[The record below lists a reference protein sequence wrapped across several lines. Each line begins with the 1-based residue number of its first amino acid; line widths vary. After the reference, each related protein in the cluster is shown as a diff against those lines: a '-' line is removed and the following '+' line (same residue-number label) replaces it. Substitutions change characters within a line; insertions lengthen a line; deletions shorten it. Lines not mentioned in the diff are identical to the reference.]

1 MFRTHYDLPLQR
13 DVTGR
18 FLPWIIALMVYLA
31 ILAMAGSMVLSDMAR
46 RWDRGLAGTLT
57 VQVPPLPEGTPA
69 LDQRVQS
76 ALGVLRATPGIAR
89 ADPLP
94 RQDLQGLLEPWLG
107 TGALNAD
114 LPVPAMIDVALA
126 GGRID
131 MNGLAQRL
139 RAAVPGAELD
149 DHAAWLKDLLA
160 IARAV
165 EAVALGILALVGGAA
180 VATVIFV
187 SRAGLA
193 IHGQVVELLHVMGAP
208 DRYVARQFQSHVL
221 GLAIRGGIIGT
232 VLAAATL
239 IALKRAGGEYAAGLM
254 PDMALNQLQ
263 LVSLAAVPAIA
274 AVLAAV
280 TARIT
285 VMRAL
290 ARMP

>member
-1 MFRTHYDLPLQR
+1 MTH
-13 DVTGR
+13 T
-18 FLPWIIALMVYLA
+18 
-31 ILAMAGSMVLSDMAR
+31 VLI
-46 RWDRGLAGTLT
+46 G
-57 VQVPPLPEGTPA
+57 
-69 LDQRVQS
+69 
-76 ALGVLRATPGIAR
+76 
-89 ADPLP
+89 
-94 RQDLQGLLEPWLG
+94 
-107 TGALNAD
+107 
-114 LPVPAMIDVALA
+114 
-126 GGRID
+126 
-131 MNGLAQRL
+131 
-139 RAAVPGAELD
+139 
-149 DHAAWLKDLLA
+149 
-160 IARAV
+160 
-165 EAVALGILALVGGAA
+165 LGILIAVLTVVGVSIALVLTDGVLAAVTLSVVPVLA